1 MRIISIFI
9 LLLMTSIPAFAETY
23 VCTFLVPSSSIG
35 FRQEMYTRSGD
46 HFVHREGR
54 NSPVFP
60 SDHTIGYED
69 ELELF
74 LHWTRID
81 NDRTTFLA
89 QINKNNGNIV
99 SGLLRTEGGLSGVFE
114 GTCVVVE

>member
-1 MRIISIFI
+1 MRILTTLLA
-9 LLLMTSIPAFAETY
+9 LLLASPVFAETY

-35 FRQEMYTRSGD
+35 FRQEMYTRLDD
-46 HFVHREGR
+46 HFVHREGG

-74 LHWTRID
+74 LHRTRVD
-81 NDRTTFLA
+81 NDRTTFVA